1 MIVKYALKWMCKE
14 AVVAYLKVLY
24 QHFCFVQE
32 MNRSTIER
40 SQNTLTAKWIVNKSL
55 FSGCFIPSHGNYAL
69 YCTDVTWSNEVG
81 IYYLV

>member
-40 SQNTLTAKWIVNKSL
+40 SQNTLTAK
-55 FSGCFIPSHGNYAL
+55 
-69 YCTDVTWSNEVG
+69 
-81 IYYLV
+81 